1 MFNYN
6 MGNLGKTKTG
16 IRDKY
21 DVRNNP
27 EWKYEIGTHVW
38 WTIKFSLSNVIYKK
52 DMPIA
57 CIK

>member
-6 MGNLGKTKTG
+6 IGNLGKTKTG

-38 WTIKFSLSNVIYKK
+38 
-52 DMPIA
+52 
-57 CIK
+57 